1 MKENICII
9 FLFIIIFLLLYCIL
23 LTNKRKEHIVNL
35 DDSRKINLTKCCPP
49 GSICYSKPDFL
60 TENCLKNI
68 KDSKETLDKSYEQAF
83 TDDEYNKILKDKN
96 IRHDIPN
103 GVIDRAIKQEKI
115 QDRENINL
123 VKVIGINT
131 YNEMIKDNT
140 DMVNGYDGKLYGSN
154 DGKYVIVDQ
163 NKRFV

>member
-1 MKENICII
+1 MKENISII

-23 LTNKRKEHIVNL
+23 LTNKQKEHIVNL
-35 DDSRKINLTKCCPP
+35 DDSRKIELTKCCPP
-49 GSICYSKPDFL
+49 GNICYSKPGFL
-60 TENCLKNI
+60 SKNCLENI

-83 TDDEYNKILKDKN
+83 TNAEYNKILKDKD

-103 GVIDRAIKQEKI
+103 AVIDRAIKQEKV

-123 VKVIGINT
+123 VKVIGVNT

-154 DGKYVIVDQ
+154 DSKYIIIDQ

>member
-1 MKENICII
+1 MEEIKCII

-23 LTNKRKEHIVNL
+23 ITNRRKEHIVNL

-49 GSICYSKPDFL
+49 GNICYSKPNFL
-60 TENCLKNI
+60 TEKCLENI
-68 KDSKETLDKSYEQAF
+68 KNSKETLDKSYEQAF
-83 TDDEYNKILKDKN
+83 TDDEYNKILKEKN

-103 GVIDRAIKQEKI
+103 GVIDRAEKQEKV

-123 VKVIGINT
+123 VKVIGVNT

-140 DMVNGYDGKLYGSN
+140 DMINGYDGKLYGSN
-154 DGKYVIVDQ
+154 DGKFVIIDQ